1 VRPSATGPSARPK
14 TVLAAQAVIW
24 LQFAAIMLVY
34 SIGVRFLFDAT
45 RSDSSHETMLDVI
58 GSIDLERL
66 VTILLS
72 VAITVS
78 MPFIATRLG
87 RRRAHAVT
95 AAWWALAYVPLAMY
109 TWILGR
115 AYFATFPD
123 EAPFFLSA
131 AAMLIVCG
139 SFPTATLLLLRTKG
153 AKAWFA
159 AEELFEEIDRELS
172 DTAELETVDAR

>member
-1 VRPSATGPSARPK
+1 VRPRHTGPSAKPK
-14 TVLAAQAVIW
+14 TVLAAQTVIW
-24 LQFAAIMLVY
+24 LQFAAIMLLY
-34 SIGVRFLFDAT
+34 SFGLRFLFDAT
-45 RSDSSHETMLDVI
+45 RAASSDRTMLDVI
-58 GSIDLERL
+58 GSIDVERL

-87 RRRAHAVT
+87 QRRAHAVKV
-95 AAWWALAYVPLAMY
+95 AWWALAIVPGAMFA
-109 TWILGR
+109 WILGR

-131 AAMLIVCG
+131 AAMLVVCG
-139 SFPTATLLLLRTKG
+139 SFPTAALLLLR
-153 AKAWFA
+153 ARASKAWFA

-172 DTAELETVDAR
+172 DTAELEAAKVG

>member
-1 VRPSATGPSARPK
+1 VRPRHHGPSAKPK
-14 TVLAAQAVIW
+14 SVLAAQGVIW
-24 LQFAAIMLVY
+24 LQFAAIVLLY

-45 RSDSSHETMLDVI
+45 RSSSSHDSMLDVI

-72 VAITVS
+72 VAVTVS

-87 RRRAHAVT
+87 RRRAHAVK
-95 AAWWALAYVPLAMY
+95 AAWWALAIVPGAMY
-109 TWILGR
+109 LWILGR

-123 EAPFFLSA
+123 EAPFFVSA
-131 AAMLIVCG
+131 IAMLVVCG
-139 SFPTATLLLLRTKG
+139 SFPTATLLLLRSK
-153 AKAWFA
+153 ASKAWFA

-172 DTAELETVDAR
+172 ETGELEAVNTR

>member
-1 VRPSATGPSARPK
+1 
-14 TVLAAQAVIW
+14 
-24 LQFAAIMLVY
+24 
-34 SIGVRFLFDAT
+34 
-45 RSDSSHETMLDVI
+45 MLDVI

-78 MPFIATRLG
+78 MPFIAARLG
-87 RRRAHAVT
+87 QRRAHAVK
-95 AAWWALAYVPLAMY
+95 AAWWALAIVPAAMF

-131 AAMLIVCG
+131 AAMLVVCG
-139 SFPTATLLLLRTKG
+139 SWPTVTLLLLR
-153 AKAWFA
+153 ARASKAWFA

-172 DTAELETVDAR
+172 TTAELEAAKVD

>member
-1 VRPSATGPSARPK
+1 MRPTTTGPSAVPK
-14 TVLAAQAVIW
+14 TVIAAQGVIW
-24 LQFAAIMLVY
+24 LQFAAILLVY

-45 RSDSSHETMLDVI
+45 SSGSSHRTMLGVI
-58 GSIDLERL
+58 GSIGLENA

-95 AAWWALAYVPLAMY
+95 AAWWALAIVPFAMY
-109 TWILGR
+109 LWILGR

-123 EAPFFLSA
+123 EAPFFMSA
-131 AAMLIVCG
+131 AAMLVVCG
-139 SFPTATLLLLRTKG
+139 SFPTATLLLLRSR
-153 AKAWFA
+153 AARAWFA
-159 AEELFEEIDRELS
+159 AEALFEEIDRELS
-172 DTAELETVDAR
+172 ETGELEAVDAR

>member
-1 VRPSATGPSARPK
+1 MRPSATGPSARPK
-14 TVLAAQAVIW
+14 TVLAAQGVIW
-24 LQFAAIMLVY
+24 LQFATIMLIY
-34 SIGVRFLFDAT
+34 SIGVRFMFDAT
-45 RSDSSHETMLDVI
+45 RSASSHDSMLDVI
-58 GSIDLERL
+58 AAIDLERW

-87 RRRAHAVT
+87 QRRAHAVK
-95 AAWWALAYVPLAMY
+95 AAWWALAIVPAAMY
-109 TWILGR
+109 LWILGR
-115 AYFATFPD
+115 AYFATLPN
-123 EAPFFLSA
+123 EAPFFVSA

-139 SFPTATLLLLRTKG
+139 SFPTATLLLLRAKS

-172 DTAELETVDAR
+172 ETGELEAVNAR

>member
-1 VRPSATGPSARPK
+1 MRPRHTGPSAKPK
-14 TVLAAQAVIW
+14 TVLAAQFVIW
-24 LQFAAIMLVY
+24 LQFAAILLLY
-34 SIGVRFLFDAT
+34 SFGLRFLFDAT
-45 RSDSSHETMLDVI
+45 RAASSDRTMLDVI
-58 GSIDLERL
+58 GSIDVERL

-87 RRRAHAVT
+87 QRRAHAVKV
-95 AAWWALAYVPLAMY
+95 AWWALAIVPGAMFA
-109 TWILGR
+109 WILGR

-131 AAMLIVCG
+131 AAMLVVCG
-139 SFPTATLLLLRTKG
+139 SFPTVTLLLLR
-153 AKAWFA
+153 ARASRAWFA

-172 DTAELETVDAR
+172 DTAELEAAKVG

>member
-1 VRPSATGPSARPK
+1 MRPRTTGPSAKPK
-14 TVLAAQAVIW
+14 TVLAAQGVIW
-24 LQFAAIMLVY
+24 LQFTAILLVY

-45 RSDSSHETMLDVI
+45 RSSSSHETMLDVI
-58 GSIDLERL
+58 GSIGLENL

-87 RRRAHAVT
+87 QRRAEAVRT
-95 AAWWALAYVPLAMY
+95 AWWALAYVPLAMY
-109 TWILGR
+109 AWILGR

-131 AAMLIVCG
+131 AAMLVVCG
-139 SFPTATLLLLRTKG
+139 SFPTAALLLLRTRG
-153 AKAWFA
+153 ARAWFA
-159 AEELFEEIDRELS
+159 AAELFEEIDRELS
-172 DTAELETVDAR
+172 DTAELETAGVR